1 MEQKERYEVN
11 VSYDPNSGKY
21 NTVITVIDTA
31 SQCTVDS
38 YEFSAHDEEHA
49 LYVATQERSARNQ
62 STKKDREND
71 QLES

>member
-1 MEQKERYEVN
+1 MGQKERYEVN
-11 VSYDPNSGKY
+11 ASYDPKGGKY

-31 SQCTVDS
+31 SQCVVDS

-62 STKKDREND
+62 DTKKDTKKD
-71 QLES
+71 QQNS